1 MIPADCRVIESVDLF
16 ISESMLTGESLPVE
30 KRPNPL
36 KNAESI
42 PLLELENLCFM
53 GTNVVSGSA
62 KAIVV
67 NTGSDRKSTRLNSS
81 HVAISYAVFCLK
93 KKKETIHNK
102 LK

>member
-1 MIPADCRVIESVDLF
+1 
-16 ISESMLTGESLPVE
+16 MLTGKSLPVE
-30 KRPNPL
+30 KRTNPL

-67 NTGSDRKSTRLNSS
+67 NTGSDTYFGSIGKSIAGEKPPTGFDIGIKRRSEEHTSELQSRGHLVCRLMLERKN
-81 HVAISYAVFCLK
+81 
-93 KKKETIHNK
+93 
-102 LK
+102 